1 MIRLILNNCGVLAV
15 PQLALSV
22 LTAAVL
28 AGYLIAWRRHEL
40 APGAKPWAHT
50 LEPLA
55 GISTTVGLLGSVV
68 GFIMAFAGFKDGVDV
83 SRLTQG
89 LSAAYWTTGVG
100 IVTSLVAM
108 GGAYLLTIL
117 TADKTRRVR
126 S

>member
-1 MIRLILNNCGVLAV
+1 MIRLILDNCGILAV

-22 LTAAVL
+22 LTASVL
-28 AGYLIAWRRHEL
+28 AGYLVAWRRHEIQL
-40 APGAKPWAHT
+40 GARPWART

-68 GFIMAFAGFKDGVDV
+68 GFILAFTSFQDGVDV
-83 SRLTQG
+83 SRLTRG

-100 IVTSLVAM
+100 IVTSLVASC
-108 GGAYLLTIL
+108 GAYLLTVL
-117 TADKTRRVR
+117 NAERRP

>member
-1 MIRLILNNCGVLAV
+1 MIRLILDNCGVLAV

-22 LTAAVL
+22 LTLSVL
-28 AGYLIAWRRHEL
+28 AGYLVAWRRGEL
-40 APGAKPWAHT
+40 DPRARPRAST

-68 GFIMAFAGFKDGVDV
+68 GFIMAFAGFQDGVDV
-83 SRLTQG
+83 SRLTRG

-100 IVTSLVAM
+100 IVTSLVASC
-108 GGAYLLTIL
+108 GAYLLTVL
-117 TADKTRRVR
+117 TRGEVR

>member
-1 MIRLILNNCGVLAV
+1 MIRLILDNCGVLAV

-28 AGYLIAWRRHEL
+28 AGYLVAWRRHEL
-40 APGAKPWAHT
+40 APGARPWANT

-68 GFIMAFAGFKDGVDV
+68 GFIMAFVGFQDGVDV
-83 SRLTQG
+83 SQLTRG

-100 IVTSLVAM
+100 IVTSLVAS
-108 GGAYLLTIL
+108 GGAYLLTVL
-117 TADKTRRVR
+117 TADKARKGR